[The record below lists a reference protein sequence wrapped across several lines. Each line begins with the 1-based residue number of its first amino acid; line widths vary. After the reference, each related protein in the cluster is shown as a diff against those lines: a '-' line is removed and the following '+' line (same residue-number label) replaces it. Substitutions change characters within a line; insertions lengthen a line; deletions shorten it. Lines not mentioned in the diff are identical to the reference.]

1 MKKIIAF
8 IFLNILC
15 LTSCNTTN
23 FNKITLPYVE
33 NPRLISI
40 NGERLYDL
48 AINQKENL
56 VVIFTVDNCAPCSQ
70 AKEELTALASL
81 SYFNIYNVD
90 LTNISQNDY
99 QYIVDASTYANSAYA
114 FEEYGEDLYL
124 PLAYIFAYQGVIITF
139 ENYFVDNI
147 LTYVNSNA

>member
-33 NPRLISI
+33 NPRLVSIS
-40 NGERLYDL
+40 GEKLYDL

-56 VVIFTVDNCAPCSQ
+56 VVIFTVDNCASCSR
-70 AKEELTALASL
+70 
-81 SYFNIYNVD
+81 F
-90 LTNISQNDY
+90 
-99 QYIVDASTYANSAYA
+99 
-114 FEEYGEDLYL
+114 
-124 PLAYIFAYQGVIITF
+124 
-139 ENYFVDNI
+139 
-147 LTYVNSNA
+147 

>member
-1 MKKIIAF
+1 MKRLIAF

-15 LTSCNTTN
+15 LTSCDTSN
-23 FNKITLPYVE
+23 FTKINLPYVE
-33 NPRLISI
+33 NPRLVSIS
-40 NGERLYDL
+40 GERLYDL

-56 VVIFTVDNCAPCSQ
+56 VVIFAVDNCASCSQ
-70 AKEELTALASL
+70 AKEELAALANL
-81 SYFNIYNVD
+81 SYFNIYSVD
-90 LTNISQNDY
+90 LTNISESDY
-99 QYIVDASTYANSAYA
+99 QYIVDATTYANSAYA
-114 FEEYGEDLYL
+114 FKEYGEDLYL